1 MAGPRKMWRKT
12 PLKSRYHVVIIGA
25 GVHGLSVAYHLAKRG
40 ITDVAVLDQTY
51 VGGGNSGRN
60 TQIIRANQRTAE
72 NIVFYDEALKGWE
85 RLSQEVNFNMLI
97 DQVGLTT
104 LGHNEFSLERLR
116 LRAETNKAV
125 GVESMMIGREKLREL
140 FPYLDLS
147 DRPRHPI
154 LGALYH
160 PRGGVIRHDAVVW
173 GYASAAYRMGAE
185 IHPHTR
191 VEAIRVKDSQ
201 VTGVSAAGQ
210 EISCDYVVN
219 ATAGWCSTIAEM
231 VGLRLPIITVPLQAC
246 VTDPLKPVMTGVIM
260 SGDLAAYFYQT
271 DRGEF
276 VMGAEID
283 PYTSY
288 SYRTTLPTLE
298 VMASAVVEI
307 MPCLASVN
315 IIRSWAG
322 ICDITPDFSPIMC
335 ETPEVKGFILDCG
348 WATYGFKT
356 APAAGN
362 NVAEL
367 IRSGEAPDVI
377 KPFSITRFYE
387 NRPVDEK
394 ASAGTAH

>member
-1 MAGPRKMWRKT
+1 MWSKH

-40 ITDVAVLDQTY
+40 ITDVAVLDRTY
-51 VGGGNSGRN
+51 LGGGNSGRN
-60 TQIIRANQRTAE
+60 TQIIRANQRMAE
-72 NIVFYDEALKGWE
+72 NVLFYDQALKGWE
-85 RLSQEVNFNMLI
+85 SLSQEVNFNMLI

-104 LGHNEFSLERLR
+104 LGHNVFSLERLR

-125 GVESMMIGREKLREL
+125 GVESLMIGREKLREL
-140 FPYLDLS
+140 FPYMDLS
-147 DRPRHPI
+147 DKPRYPI

-173 GYASAAYRMGAE
+173 GYASASERNGVE
-185 IHPHTR
+185 IHPHTE
-191 VEAIRVKDSQ
+191 VEAIRVQDHQ

-210 EISCDYVVN
+210 EIACDYVVN

-231 VGLRLPIITVPLQAC
+231 VGIRLPIISVPLQAA
-246 VTDPLKPVMTGVIM
+246 VTEPLKPVMTGVIM

-276 VMGAEID
+276 VMGGEID
-283 PYTSY
+283 PYAAY
-288 SYRTTLPTLE
+288 SYKTTLPTLE
-298 VMASAVVEI
+298 VMASAVAEI
-307 MPCLASVN
+307 MPCLAN
-315 IIRSWAG
+315 INILRSWGG

-335 ETPEVKGFILDCG
+335 ESPEIKGFILDCG
-348 WATYGFKT
+348 WGTYGFKT

-367 IRSGEAPDVI
+367 IRTGEAPDLI
-377 KPFSITRFYE
+377 KPFTITRFYN

>member
-1 MAGPRKMWRKT
+1 MARTMWRKN
-12 PLKSRYHVVIIGA
+12 PLKNRYHVVIIGA

-40 ITDVAVLDQTY
+40 ITDVAVLDRTY
-51 VGGGNSGRN
+51 LGGGNSGRN
-60 TQIIRANQRTAE
+60 TQIIRANQRTPE
-72 NIVFYDEALKGWE
+72 NVAFYDEALKGWE

-97 DQVGLTT
+97 DQLGLTT
-104 LGHNEFSLERLR
+104 LAHNDFSLERLQ
-116 LRAETNKAV
+116 LRAEVNKAV
-125 GVESMMIGREKLREL
+125 GVESMMIGKEKIREL
-140 FPYLDLS
+140 FPFLDLS
-147 DRPRHPI
+147 DKPRSPI
-154 LGALYH
+154 VGALYH

-173 GYASAAYRMGAE
+173 GYSSAADRMGVE
-185 IHPHTR
+185 IHPHTK
-191 VEAIRVKDSQ
+191 VEAIRTKDGQ
-201 VTGVSAAGQ
+201 VSGVSAQGK

-231 VGLRLPIITVPLQAC
+231 VGVRLPIISVPLQAC
-246 VTDPLKPVMTGVIM
+246 VSEPLKPIMDGVIM

-283 PYTSY
+283 PYQSY

-307 MPCLASVN
+307 VPCLANVN
-315 IIRSWAG
+315 ILRSWAG

-335 ETPEVKGFILDCG
+335 ESPEVKGFILDCG
-348 WATYGFKT
+348 WGTYGFKT

-367 IRSGEAPDVI
+367 IRTGEAPDVI
-377 KPFSITRFYE
+377 KPFTITRFYQ

>member
-1 MAGPRKMWRKT
+1 
-12 PLKSRYHVVIIGA
+12 VIIGA

-40 ITDVAVLDQTY
+40 ITDVAVLDRTY
-51 VGGGNSGRN
+51 LGGGNSGRN
-60 TQIIRANQRTAE
+60 TQIIRANQRTPE
-72 NIVFYDEALKGWE
+72 NVAFYDEALKGWE

-97 DQVGLTT
+97 DQFGLTT

-116 LRAETNKAV
+116 LRAEVNKAI
-125 GVESMMIGREKLREL
+125 GVESMMIGKEKIQEL
-140 FPYLDLS
+140 FPFLDLS
-147 DRPRHPI
+147 DKPRFPI
-154 LGALYH
+154 VGALYH

-173 GYASAAYRMGAE
+173 GYASAADRMGVE
-185 IHPHTR
+185 IHPHTK
-191 VEAIRVKDSQ
+191 VEAIRTKDGQ
-201 VTGVSAAGQ
+201 VNGVSAHGE
-210 EISCDYVVN
+210 EIGCDYVVN

-231 VGLRLPIITVPLQAC
+231 VGVRLPVISVPLQAC
-246 VTDPLKPVMTGVIM
+246 VTEPLKPIMEGVIM

-283 PYTSY
+283 PYSSY

-307 MPCLASVN
+307 VPCLANVN
-315 IIRSWAG
+315 ILRNWAG

-335 ETPEVKGFILDCG
+335 ESPEVKGFVLDCG
-348 WATYGFKT
+348 WGTYGFKT

-367 IRSGEAPDVI
+367 IRTGEPPDVI
-377 KPFSITRFYE
+377 KPFTITRFYE

>member
-40 ITDVAVLDQTY
+40 ITDVAVLDRTY
-51 VGGGNSGRN
+51 LGGGNSGRN

-72 NIVFYDEALKGWE
+72 NVVFYNEALKGWE

-116 LRAETNKAV
+116 LRTETNRAV
-125 GVESMMIGREKLREL
+125 GVESMMIGKEKLHEL

-147 DRPRHPI
+147 GRPRHPI

-160 PRGGVIRHDAVVW
+160 PRGGVIRHDAVIW
-173 GYASAAYRMGAE
+173 GYASAADRMGVE
-185 IHPHTR
+185 IHPHTS

-246 VTDPLKPVMTGVIM
+246 VTEPLKPVMTGVIM

-298 VMASAVVEI
+298 VMASAVLEI
-307 MPCLASVN
+307 MPCLANVN

-322 ICDITPDFSPIMC
+322 ICDISPDFSPIMC

-367 IRSGEAPDVI
+367 IRTGEAPDVI

>member
-1 MAGPRKMWRKT
+1 MWSKH

-40 ITDVAVLDQTY
+40 ITDVAVLDRTY
-51 VGGGNSGRN
+51 LGGGNSGRN
-60 TQIIRANQRTAE
+60 TQIIRANQRMAE
-72 NIVFYDEALKGWE
+72 NVLFYDQALKGWE
-85 RLSQEVNFNMLI
+85 SLSQEVNFNMLI

-104 LGHNEFSLERLR
+104 LGHNVFSLERLR

-125 GVESMMIGREKLREL
+125 GVESLMIGREKLREL
-140 FPYLDLS
+140 FPYMDLS
-147 DRPRHPI
+147 DKPRYPI

-173 GYASAAYRMGAE
+173 GYASASERNGVE
-185 IHPHTR
+185 IHPHTE
-191 VEAIRVKDSQ
+191 VEAIRVQDHQ

-210 EISCDYVVN
+210 EIACDYVVN

-231 VGLRLPIITVPLQAC
+231 VGIRLPIISVPLQAA
-246 VTDPLKPVMTGVIM
+246 VTEPLKPVMTGVIM

-276 VMGAEID
+276 VMGGEID
-283 PYTSY
+283 PYAAY
-288 SYRTTLPTLE
+288 SYKTTLPTLE
-298 VMASAVVEI
+298 VMASAVAEI
-307 MPCLASVN
+307 MPCLAN
-315 IIRSWAG
+315 INILRSWGG

-335 ETPEVKGFILDCG
+335 ESPEIKGFILDCG
-348 WATYGFKT
+348 WGTYGFKT

-367 IRSGEAPDVI
+367 ILTGEAPDLI
-377 KPFSITRFYE
+377 KPFTITRFYN

>member
-1 MAGPRKMWRKT
+1 MANKLWRKS
-12 PLKSRYHVVIIGA
+12 PLKSHYHVVIIGA
-25 GVHGLSVAYHLAKRG
+25 GVHGLSVAYHLAKRR
-40 ITDVAVLDQTY
+40 ITDVAVLDRTY
-51 VGGGNSGRN
+51 LGGGNSGRN
-60 TQIIRANQRTAE
+60 TQIIRANQRTPE
-72 NIVFYDEALKGWE
+72 NVAFYDQALKGWE

-97 DQVGLTT
+97 DQFGLTT
-104 LGHNEFSLERLR
+104 LGHNLFSLERLR
-116 LRAETNKAV
+116 LRAEVNKAL
-125 GVESMMIGREKLREL
+125 GVESLMIGKERLHEL
-140 FPYLDLS
+140 FPFLDLS
-147 DRPRHPI
+147 DKPRFPI

-160 PRGGVIRHDAVVW
+160 PRGGVVRHDAAVW
-173 GYASAAYRMGAE
+173 GYSSAADRLGVE

-191 VEAIRVKDSQ
+191 VEAVRVRDGR
-201 VTGVSAAGQ
+201 VAGVSAGGK
-210 EISCDYVVN
+210 EITCDYVVN

-231 VGLRLPIITVPLQAC
+231 VGIRLPIHSVPLQAC
-246 VTDPLKPVMTGVIM
+246 VTEPLKPIMDGVIM

-307 MPCLASVN
+307 APCLANVN
-315 IIRSWAG
+315 ILRSWAG
-322 ICDITPDFSPIMC
+322 VCDITPDFSPVMC
-335 ETPEVKGFILDCG
+335 ESPEVKGFVLDCG
-348 WATYGFKT
+348 WGTYGFKT
-356 APAAGN
+356 APAAGF

-367 IRSGEAPDVI
+367 IRTGEAPDVI
-377 KPFSITRFYE
+377 KPFTIARFYE